1 MVPLVERDEVDSAVQ
16 RYLNRLS
23 DFFYVAS
30 RWSVE
35 FDKVEEIPWVPHKQ
49 FWFVC

>member
-1 MVPLVERDEVDSAVQ
+1 MVPLVERDEVDSSVQ

-23 DFFYVAS
+23 DFLYVAS

-35 FDKVEEIPWVPHKQ
+35 FDHIEEVPWVPHKK
-49 FWFVC
+49 FLIVC